1 MADHVYSVSEIVG
14 SSPDGIDD
22 AVRGAVGRASK
33 TLHNLDW
40 FEVTGI
46 RGRIEDDGRC
56 NFQVT
61 LKVGFRLDERPA

>member
-1 MADHVYSVSEIVG
+1 MPNSVYSVSEIVG
-14 SSPDGIDD
+14 SSTESIED
-22 AVRGAVGRASK
+22 AIRGAVGRASS

-56 NFQVT
+56 QFQVT
-61 LKVGFRLDERPA
+61 VKVGFRLDDKPA